1 MINGKLGV
9 AKVLALSVGAV
20 LLSSCTPAETSSS
33 DHLRQAGA
41 MDRQLG
47 IFLSEPGVETWVRL
61 CAVAERDPASGI
73 GQVLLSVNRYNDAR
87 IERDFPNSMAR
98 MDVTPN
104 EAVAASIGHVER
116 ELGVLRHGINE
127 PGSLALLKV
136 LILQGFD
143 DQLRYSACEILSRTN
158 PVAYGNLKHELPGL
172 SGNGDGLAQTMSQV
186 SERWNSAESAL
197 PKGK

>member
-1 MINGKLGV
+1 MIRGKLGA

-20 LLSSCTPAETSSS
+20 ILSSCTPAETSSS

-41 MDRQLG
+41 LDRQLG
-47 IFLSEPGVETWVRL
+47 IFLSEPGAEVWVRL
-61 CAVAERDPASGI
+61 CAVAERDPTSSI
-73 GQVLLSVNRYNDAR
+73 GQVLLSVKRYNDAR
-87 IERDFPNSMAR
+87 IARDFPNSMAR

-104 EAVAASIGHVER
+104 EAVAASIGLVET
-116 ELGVLRHGINE
+116 ELGLLRHGIGE

-143 DQLRYSACEILSRTN
+143 DQLRYSACEILCRTN
-158 PVAYGNLKHELPGL
+158 PVAYRKLTCELPGL
-172 SGNGDGLAQTMSQV
+172 SGNGDGLAQIMLQV
-186 SERWNSAESAL
+186 SERWNSAENAL